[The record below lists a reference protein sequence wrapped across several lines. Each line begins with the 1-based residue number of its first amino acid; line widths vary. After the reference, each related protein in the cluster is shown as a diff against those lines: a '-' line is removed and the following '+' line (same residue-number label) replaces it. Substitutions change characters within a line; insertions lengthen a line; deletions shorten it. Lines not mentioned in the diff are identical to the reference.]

1 MVMACIACRQT
12 QGNTENGKVTDS
24 PQREH
29 ETLISETTVA
39 TVYNALPSQCNADY
53 LTTASMFVIDPA
65 RITEYRIL
73 AMERTMMA
81 EYGISYG
88 DQVLVQGAGEYDG
101 LWRVEDT
108 MNKRYAGQHR
118 IDFLVPDN
126 IKNGKWQNVKV
137 YKIEKEGD

>member
-1 MVMACIACRQT
+1 MVTACVACRQT
-12 QGNTENGKVTDS
+12 QHKAENEKITVS
-24 PQREH
+24 PQREQ

-39 TVYNALPSQCNADY
+39 TVYNALPSQCNADH

-65 RITEYRIL
+65 RISEYRIL

-101 LWRVEDT
+101 LWYVEDT

-118 IDFLVPDN
+118 IDFLVPESV
-126 IKNGKWQNVKV
+126 KSGKWQNVKV
-137 YKIEKEGD
+137 YKIEKQEN